1 MSLMDGCV
9 VMQACMCVTL
19 QSETELRDVVMSFII
34 AGRDTTANALT
45 WCFWELSKHAE
56 INKRYVLAH
65 MCVLCTCDVTRN
77 DGQTC

>member
-1 MSLMDGCV
+1 MLTAMRLYAMLGCELLYGCDASLSV
-9 VMQACMCVTL
+9 QL

-56 INKRYVLAH
+56 INKRYV
-65 MCVLCTCDVTRN
+65 CTDKCTVYV
-77 DGQTC
+77 